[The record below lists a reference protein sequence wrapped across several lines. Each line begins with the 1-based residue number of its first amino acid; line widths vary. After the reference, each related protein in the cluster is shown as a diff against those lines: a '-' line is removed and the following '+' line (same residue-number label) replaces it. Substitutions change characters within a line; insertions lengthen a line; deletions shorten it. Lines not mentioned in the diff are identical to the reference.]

1 MSSIKLKH
9 SGGNGVIIA
18 APASNPA
25 ADRTLTCPDL
35 TANATLATVNGIREV
50 DQWYTTSNITANGD
64 ITSNL
69 SRNTLTGSGC
79 PLGTGMT
86 ESSGVFSFPIPGKY
100 LVICKAAV
108 VTDDSDNVY
117 IGTMVTVNNGGAY
130 TAVAY
135 AGDGNNGS
143 GSREGQGTTFYLLD
157 VTDVGQVKV
166 KFQVTSI
173 TGSSYVKGNASDLAT
188 AFTFIRIGDT

>member
-1 MSSIKLKH
+1 MSGKIKLNSA
-9 SGGNGVIIA
+9 SGGGSFSLQ
-18 APASNPA
+18 APSSSSNN
-25 ADRTLTCPDL
+25 RVYNLPDSAHI
-35 TANATLATVNGIREV
+35 TTLAGILEI
-50 DQWYTTSNITANGD
+50 DQWYVTINITANGD

-86 ESSGVFSFPIPGKY
+86 ESSGVFSFPSTGKY
-100 LVICKAAV
+100 FVICKAAV
-108 VTDDSDNVY
+108 FTDGSDNVY

-130 TAVAY
+130 TGVAY

-173 TGSSYVKGNASDLAT
+173 TGSSFVKGNASDLAT
-188 AFTFIRIGDT
+188 AFTFIRMGDT